1 MKKDKFCTTNNGSLA
16 NNACVCVLS
25 VMLCL
30 AKIGSY
36 CLTFV
41 NMHIYARTPTDDV
54 HLGDKMHTA
63 AKFYELRDPHVCTFL
78 RIVCLCVCLYG
89 SGTHT
94 NKYLSPEHPL

>member
-1 MKKDKFCTTNNGSLA
+1 MWMAKINATLCVCVVLWSKKMKKDKFCTTNNGSLA

-41 NMHIYARTPTDDV
+41 NAAHI
-54 HLGDKMHTA
+54 HT
-63 AKFYELRDPHVCTFL
+63 YSYR
-78 RIVCLCVCLYG
+78 
-89 SGTHT
+89 
-94 NKYLSPEHPL
+94 